1 MHVVVYGVL
10 IVVSYNSLLLLLGAT
25 ALGSAYF
32 GPGTGAINMDN
43 VFCSGSEEQLT
54 DCTFSETHNC
64 AHSEDASVICVDTQ
78 CK

>member
-1 MHVVVYGVL
+1 MIIICIYFYLHL
-10 IVVSYNSLLLLLGAT
+10 SLGAS

-32 GPGTGAINMDN
+32 GPGTGVINMDN

-54 DCTFSETHNC
+54 DCSFSETHNC

-78 CK
+78 CT